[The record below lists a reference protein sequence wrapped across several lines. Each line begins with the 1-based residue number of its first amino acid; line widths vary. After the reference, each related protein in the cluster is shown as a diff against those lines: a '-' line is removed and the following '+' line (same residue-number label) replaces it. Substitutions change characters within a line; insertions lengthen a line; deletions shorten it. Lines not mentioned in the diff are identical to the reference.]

1 MDVTPHPVTTDPF
14 APPSGQ
20 PLGSQAWGQHPRH
33 VTPPGV
39 PKSSLLQGEGLST
52 PQGDPALPSQRR
64 GCHYGVPLPMVDVPS
79 SVAPGRRR
87 LAGAQHRLAHPTRAL
102 YGHRVMDFYFYF
114 YFLKPLLVNFWKRSH
129 KHRGHPPWSRRG
141 PCPLPVPSLTA
152 HSRLG
157 TSAGTPQHPVL
168 GQHCPFFVFFLYLF
182 TQPFVSW
189 FLKSFFYLKPPGF
202 VPGNDVNKRAPFWG
216 RNLGFDVSLFFFFPL
231 ISSMGLRQDLG
242 GTQRRG
248 PKGGTIPCHPE
259 RCPVPCPLQ
268 LAPSLEV
275 ALGGW

>member
-1 MDVTPHPVTTDPF
+1 
-14 APPSGQ
+14 
-20 PLGSQAWGQHPRH
+20 
-33 VTPPGV
+33 
-39 PKSSLLQGEGLST
+39 
-52 PQGDPALPSQRR
+52 
-64 GCHYGVPLPMVDVPS
+64 MVDVPS

-102 YGHRVMDFYFYF
+102 YGHRVMDSYFYS

-189 FLKSFFYLKPPGF
+189 FLKYFFYLKPPGF

-216 RNLGFDVSLFFFFPL
+216 RNLGFDVSLVFILIFFPYFL
-231 ISSMGLRQDLG
+231 HGVKAGPGGDSAMWSQGGHDPMSPGEVPGPLSSPTGTQPGGGLG
-242 GTQRRG
+242 GMVTPMGVSKGAGTQQGG
-248 PKGGTIPCHPE
+248 PILLSKP
-259 RCPVPCPLQ
+259 
-268 LAPSLEV
+268 
-275 ALGGW
+275 